1 MACQIVTQQAVTEAA
16 EALIVEGAEP
26 SIVAVQARIGGGSY
40 STVKKFLDVW
50 KQQRAEAA
58 TAAPETPAEVQA
70 KGQEFARIVWA
81 LASRE
86 AQAEAQQAK
95 DEAQAA
101 VAAVRVE
108 LAEATNEIARLEG
121 VEAAQAEAQQA
132 KDEAQAEVAAV
143 RVELAEANNE
153 IARLEGVEAAQ
164 AETIDQQAAKLREVE
179 LALAEAQTQARR
191 VTELEKSLADLR
203 AELDASRKDATDKA
217 VEAGR
222 LAGEGEALRAQV
234 RELMDA
240 IKPQAKK

>member
-1 MACQIVTQQAVTEAA
+1 MARQIVTQQAVTEAA

-95 DEAQAA
+95 DEAQA
-101 VAAVRVE
+101 
-108 LAEATNEIARLEG
+108 
-121 VEAAQAEAQQA
+121 
-132 KDEAQAEVAAV
+132 EVAAV

-153 IARLEGVEAAQ
+153 IARLEGVEASQ

-191 VTELEKSLADLR
+191 VAELEKSLADLR
-203 AELDASRKDATDKA
+203 AELDASRKEATDKA

-222 LAGEGEALRAQV
+222 LAGEAEALRAQV

>member
-1 MACQIVTQQAVTEAA
+1 MARQIVTQQAVTEAA

-95 DEAQAA
+95 DEAQA
-101 VAAVRVE
+101 
-108 LAEATNEIARLEG
+108 
-121 VEAAQAEAQQA
+121 
-132 KDEAQAEVAAV
+132 EVAAV

-191 VTELEKSLADLR
+191 VAELEKSLADLR
-203 AELDASRKDATDKA
+203 AELDASRKEATDKA

>member
-1 MACQIVTQQAVTEAA
+1 MARQIVTQQAVTEAA
-16 EALIVEGAEP
+16 EALILEGAEP

-40 STVKKFLDVW
+40 STVKKCLDVW

-58 TAAPETPAEVQA
+58 TAAPDTPAEVQA

-95 DEAQAA
+95 DEAQAE
-101 VAAVRVE
+101 VAAVRGE
-108 LAEATNEIARLEG
+108 LAEATNEITRLEG
-121 VEAAQAEAQQA
+121 VEASQAA
-132 KDEAQAEVAAV
+132 
-143 RVELAEANNE
+143 
-153 IARLEGVEAAQ
+153 
-164 AETIDQQAAKLREVE
+164 TIDQQAAKLREVE

-191 VTELEKSLADLR
+191 VGELEKSLADLR
-203 AELDASRKDATDKA
+203 AELDASRKEATDKA

-222 LAGEGEALRAQV
+222 LAGESDALRAQV

-240 IKPQAKK
+240 LKPQAKK

>member
-1 MACQIVTQQAVTEAA
+1 MARQIVTQQAVTEAA

-40 STVKKFLDVW
+40 STVKKFLDLW

-58 TAAPETPAEVQA
+58 TAAPDTPAEVQA
-70 KGQEFARIVWA
+70 KGQEFARAVWA

-95 DEAQAA
+95 DEAHAE

-108 LAEATNEIARLEG
+108 LADAHNEIARLEG
-121 VEAAQAEAQQA
+121 VEASQAA
-132 KDEAQAEVAAV
+132 
-143 RVELAEANNE
+143 
-153 IARLEGVEAAQ
+153 
-164 AETIDQQAAKLREVE
+164 TIDQQAAKLREVE

-191 VTELEKSLADLR
+191 VAELEKSLADLR
-203 AELDASRKDATDKA
+203 AELDASRKEATDKA

-222 LAGEGEALRAQV
+222 VAGEAEALRAQV

-240 IKPQAKK
+240 LKPQAKK

>member
-1 MACQIVTQQAVTEAA
+1 MARQIVTQQAVIEAA

-95 DEAQAA
+95 DEAQA
-101 VAAVRVE
+101 
-108 LAEATNEIARLEG
+108 
-121 VEAAQAEAQQA
+121 
-132 KDEAQAEVAAV
+132 EVAAV

-164 AETIDQQAAKLREVE
+164 AETIDQQAANLREVE

-191 VTELEKSLADLR
+191 VPELEKSLADLR
-203 AELDASRKDATDKA
+203 AELDASRKEATDKA

-222 LAGEGEALRAQV
+222 LAGEAEALRAQV
-234 RELMDA
+234 RELMDS
-240 IKPQAKK
+240 IKPQVKK

>member
-1 MACQIVTQQAVTEAA
+1 MARQIVTQQAVTEAA

-50 KQQRAEAA
+50 KQERAEAA

-86 AQAEAQQAK
+86 
-95 DEAQAA
+95 
-101 VAAVRVE
+101 
-108 LAEATNEIARLEG
+108 
-121 VEAAQAEAQQA
+121 AQAEAQQA

-191 VTELEKSLADLR
+191 VAELEKSLADLR

>member
-1 MACQIVTQQAVTEAA
+1 MARQIVTQQAVTDAA

-40 STVKKFLDVW
+40 STVKKCLDVW
-50 KQQRAEAA
+50 KQERAEAA

-101 VAAVRVE
+101 VAAVRVD

-121 VEAAQAEAQQA
+121 VEAAQAA
-132 KDEAQAEVAAV
+132 
-143 RVELAEANNE
+143 
-153 IARLEGVEAAQ
+153 
-164 AETIDQQAAKLREVE
+164 TIDQQAGKLREVE

-191 VTELEKSLADLR
+191 VAELEKSLADLR

>member
-1 MACQIVTQQAVTEAA
+1 MARQIVTQQAVTEAA

-95 DEAQAA
+95 DEAH
-101 VAAVRVE
+101 
-108 LAEATNEIARLEG
+108 
-121 VEAAQAEAQQA
+121 
-132 KDEAQAEVAAV
+132 AEVAAV

-153 IARLEGVEAAQ
+153 IARLEGVEATQ

-191 VTELEKSLADLR
+191 VGELEKSLADLR

-222 LAGEGEALRAQV
+222 LAGEAEALRAQV

>member
-1 MACQIVTQQAVTEAA
+1 MARQIVTQQAVTDAA

-121 VEAAQAEAQQA
+121 VEAAQAA
-132 KDEAQAEVAAV
+132 
-143 RVELAEANNE
+143 
-153 IARLEGVEAAQ
+153 
-164 AETIDQQAAKLREVE
+164 TIDQQAGKLREVE

-191 VTELEKSLADLR
+191 VAELEKSLADLR

>member
-1 MACQIVTQQAVTEAA
+1 MARQIVTQNAVTEAA

-95 DEAQAA
+95 DEAH
-101 VAAVRVE
+101 
-108 LAEATNEIARLEG
+108 
-121 VEAAQAEAQQA
+121 
-132 KDEAQAEVAAV
+132 AEVAAV

-191 VTELEKSLADLR
+191 VGELEKSLADLR

-222 LAGEGEALRAQV
+222 LAGEAEALRAQV

>member
-1 MACQIVTQQAVTEAA
+1 MARQIVTRQAVTEAA

-95 DEAQAA
+95 NEAH
-101 VAAVRVE
+101 
-108 LAEATNEIARLEG
+108 
-121 VEAAQAEAQQA
+121 
-132 KDEAQAEVAAV
+132 AEVAAV

-191 VTELEKSLADLR
+191 VAELEKSLADLR
-203 AELDASRKDATDKA
+203 ASLDASRKDATDKA

-222 LAGEGEALRAQV
+222 LAGEAEALRAQV
-234 RELMDA
+234 RELMDS

>member
-1 MACQIVTQQAVTEAA
+1 MARQIVTQQAVTEAV

-58 TAAPETPAEVQA
+58 TAAPETPAEVHA

-121 VEAAQAEAQQA
+121 VEAAQAA
-132 KDEAQAEVAAV
+132 
-143 RVELAEANNE
+143 
-153 IARLEGVEAAQ
+153 
-164 AETIDQQAAKLREVE
+164 TIDQQAAKLREVE

-191 VTELEKSLADLR
+191 VAELEKSLADLR

-222 LAGEGEALRAQV
+222 LAGEAEALRAQV

>member
-1 MACQIVTQQAVTEAA
+1 MARQIVTQQAVTEAA

-95 DEAQAA
+95 DEAQA
-101 VAAVRVE
+101 
-108 LAEATNEIARLEG
+108 
-121 VEAAQAEAQQA
+121 
-132 KDEAQAEVAAV
+132 EVAAV

-191 VTELEKSLADLR
+191 VPELEKSLADLR

-222 LAGEGEALRAQV
+222 LAGEAEALRAQV

>member
-1 MACQIVTQQAVTEAA
+1 MARQIVTQQAVTEAA

-95 DEAQAA
+95 DEAQA
-101 VAAVRVE
+101 
-108 LAEATNEIARLEG
+108 
-121 VEAAQAEAQQA
+121 
-132 KDEAQAEVAAV
+132 EVAAV

-191 VTELEKSLADLR
+191 VAELEKSLADLR

>member
-1 MACQIVTQQAVTEAA
+1 MARQIVTQQAVTEAA

-95 DEAQAA
+95 DEAH
-101 VAAVRVE
+101 
-108 LAEATNEIARLEG
+108 
-121 VEAAQAEAQQA
+121 
-132 KDEAQAEVAAV
+132 AEVAAV

-191 VTELEKSLADLR
+191 VGELEKSLADLR
-203 AELDASRKDATDKA
+203 AELDASRKEATDKA

-222 LAGEGEALRAQV
+222 LAGEAEALRAQV

-240 IKPQAKK
+240 LKPQAKK

>member
-1 MACQIVTQQAVTEAA
+1 MARQIVTQQAVTEAA

-40 STVKKFLDVW
+40 STVKKCLDVW

-58 TAAPETPAEVQA
+58 TAAPDTPAEVQA

-86 AQAEAQQAK
+86 
-95 DEAQAA
+95 
-101 VAAVRVE
+101 
-108 LAEATNEIARLEG
+108 
-121 VEAAQAEAQQA
+121 AQAEAQQA

-191 VTELEKSLADLR
+191 VAELEKSLADLR

>member
-1 MACQIVTQQAVTEAA
+1 MARQIVTQNAVTEAA

-40 STVKKFLDVW
+40 STVKKCLDVW

-58 TAAPETPAEVQA
+58 TAAPDTPAEVQA

-121 VEAAQAEAQQA
+121 VEASQAA
-132 KDEAQAEVAAV
+132 
-143 RVELAEANNE
+143 
-153 IARLEGVEAAQ
+153 
-164 AETIDQQAAKLREVE
+164 TIDQQAAKLREVE

-191 VTELEKSLADLR
+191 VAELEKSLADLR
-203 AELDASRKDATDKA
+203 AELDASRKDSTDKA

-222 LAGEGEALRAQV
+222 LDGEAEALRAQV
-234 RELMDA
+234 RDLMDA

>member
-1 MACQIVTQQAVTEAA
+1 MARQIVTQQAVTEAA

-50 KQQRAEAA
+50 KQERAEAA

-121 VEAAQAEAQQA
+121 VEAAQAA
-132 KDEAQAEVAAV
+132 
-143 RVELAEANNE
+143 
-153 IARLEGVEAAQ
+153 
-164 AETIDQQAAKLREVE
+164 TIDQQAAKLREVE

-191 VTELEKSLADLR
+191 VAELEKSLADLR

-222 LAGEGEALRAQV
+222 LAGEAEALRAQV

>member
-1 MACQIVTQQAVTEAA
+1 MARQIVTQQAVTEAA

-121 VEAAQAEAQQA
+121 VEAAQAA
-132 KDEAQAEVAAV
+132 
-143 RVELAEANNE
+143 
-153 IARLEGVEAAQ
+153 
-164 AETIDQQAAKLREVE
+164 TIDQQAAKLREVE

-191 VTELEKSLADLR
+191 VAELEKSLADLR
-203 AELDASRKDATDKA
+203 AELDVSRKDATDKA

>member
-1 MACQIVTQQAVTEAA
+1 MARQIVTQNAVTEAA

-58 TAAPETPAEVQA
+58 TAAPDTPAEVQA
-70 KGQEFARIVWA
+70 KGQEFARAVWA

-95 DEAQAA
+95 DEAQAE
-101 VAAVRVE
+101 VAAVRGE

-121 VEAAQAEAQQA
+121 VEAAQAA
-132 KDEAQAEVAAV
+132 
-143 RVELAEANNE
+143 
-153 IARLEGVEAAQ
+153 
-164 AETIDQQAAKLREVE
+164 TIDQQAAKLREVE

-191 VTELEKSLADLR
+191 VGELEKSLADLR
-203 AELDASRKDATDKA
+203 AELDASRKEATDKA

-222 LAGEGEALRAQV
+222 LAGEAEALRAQV

>member
-1 MACQIVTQQAVTEAA
+1 MARQIVTQQAVTEAA

-95 DEAQAA
+95 DEAQAE

-121 VEAAQAEAQQA
+121 VEASQAA
-132 KDEAQAEVAAV
+132 
-143 RVELAEANNE
+143 
-153 IARLEGVEAAQ
+153 
-164 AETIDQQAAKLREVE
+164 TIDQQAAKLREVE

-191 VTELEKSLADLR
+191 VPDLEKSLADLR
-203 AELDASRKDATDKA
+203 AELGTSRKEATDKA

-222 LAGEGEALRAQV
+222 LAGEAEALRVQV

>member
-1 MACQIVTQQAVTEAA
+1 MARQIVTQQAVTDAA

-95 DEAQAA
+95 DEAQAE
-101 VAAVRVE
+101 VAAVRGE

-121 VEAAQAEAQQA
+121 VEASQAA
-132 KDEAQAEVAAV
+132 
-143 RVELAEANNE
+143 
-153 IARLEGVEAAQ
+153 
-164 AETIDQQAAKLREVE
+164 TIDQQAAKLREVE

-191 VTELEKSLADLR
+191 VAELEKSLADLR

>member
-1 MACQIVTQQAVTEAA
+1 MARQIVTQQAVAEAA
-16 EALIVEGAEP
+16 EALILEGAEP

-58 TAAPETPAEVQA
+58 TAAPDTPAEVQA
-70 KGQEFARIVWA
+70 KGQEFARAVWA

-95 DEAQAA
+95 DEAQAE
-101 VAAVRVE
+101 VAAVRGE

-121 VEAAQAEAQQA
+121 VEASQAA
-132 KDEAQAEVAAV
+132 
-143 RVELAEANNE
+143 
-153 IARLEGVEAAQ
+153 
-164 AETIDQQAAKLREVE
+164 TIDQQAAKLREVE

-191 VTELEKSLADLR
+191 VAELEKSLADLR

-222 LAGEGEALRAQV
+222 LAGEAEALRAQV

>member
-1 MACQIVTQQAVTEAA
+1 MARQIVTQQAVTEAA
-16 EALIVEGAEP
+16 EALILEGAEP
-26 SIVAVQARIGGGSY
+26 SIVAVQAHIGGGSY

-58 TAAPETPAEVQA
+58 TAAPDTPAEVQA

-95 DEAQAA
+95 DEAQAE
-101 VAAVRVE
+101 VAAVRGE

-121 VEAAQAEAQQA
+121 VEASQAA
-132 KDEAQAEVAAV
+132 
-143 RVELAEANNE
+143 
-153 IARLEGVEAAQ
+153 
-164 AETIDQQAAKLREVE
+164 TIDQQAAKLREVE

-191 VTELEKSLADLR
+191 VAELEQSLADLR
-203 AELDASRKDATDKA
+203 GELDASRKDATDKA

-222 LAGEGEALRAQV
+222 LAGEAEALRAQV

-240 IKPQAKK
+240 IKPQARK

>member
-1 MACQIVTQQAVTEAA
+1 MARQIVTQQAVTEAA

-95 DEAQAA
+95 DEAQA
-101 VAAVRVE
+101 
-108 LAEATNEIARLEG
+108 
-121 VEAAQAEAQQA
+121 
-132 KDEAQAEVAAV
+132 EVAAV

-191 VTELEKSLADLR
+191 VAELEKSLADLR
-203 AELDASRKDATDKA
+203 AELDASRKEATDKA

-222 LAGEGEALRAQV
+222 LAGESDALRAQV

>member
-1 MACQIVTQQAVTEAA
+1 MARQIVTPQAVTEAA

-95 DEAQAA
+95 DEAQA
-101 VAAVRVE
+101 
-108 LAEATNEIARLEG
+108 
-121 VEAAQAEAQQA
+121 
-132 KDEAQAEVAAV
+132 EVAAV

-153 IARLEGVEAAQ
+153 IARLEGVEASQ

-191 VTELEKSLADLR
+191 VPELEKSLADLR
-203 AELDASRKDATDKA
+203 TELDASRKEATDKA

-222 LAGEGEALRAQV
+222 LAGEAEALRAQV

>member
-1 MACQIVTQQAVTEAA
+1 MARQIVTQNAVTEAA

-121 VEAAQAEAQQA
+121 VEAAQAA
-132 KDEAQAEVAAV
+132 
-143 RVELAEANNE
+143 
-153 IARLEGVEAAQ
+153 
-164 AETIDQQAAKLREVE
+164 TIDQQAAKLREVE

-191 VTELEKSLADLR
+191 VAELEKSLADLR

>member
-1 MACQIVTQQAVTEAA
+1 MARQIVTQQAVTEAA

-95 DEAQAA
+95 DEAQAE

-121 VEAAQAEAQQA
+121 VEASQAA
-132 KDEAQAEVAAV
+132 
-143 RVELAEANNE
+143 
-153 IARLEGVEAAQ
+153 
-164 AETIDQQAAKLREVE
+164 TIDQQAAKLREVE

-191 VTELEKSLADLR
+191 VPELEKSLADLR

>member
-1 MACQIVTQQAVTEAA
+1 MARQIVTQQAVTEAA

-95 DEAQAA
+95 DEAQA
-101 VAAVRVE
+101 
-108 LAEATNEIARLEG
+108 
-121 VEAAQAEAQQA
+121 
-132 KDEAQAEVAAV
+132 EVAAV

-191 VTELEKSLADLR
+191 VPELEKSLADLR
-203 AELDASRKDATDKA
+203 AELDASRKEATDKA

-222 LAGEGEALRAQV
+222 LAGEAEALRAQV

>member
-1 MACQIVTQQAVTEAA
+1 MARQIVTQQAVTDAA

-121 VEAAQAEAQQA
+121 VEAAQAA
-132 KDEAQAEVAAV
+132 
-143 RVELAEANNE
+143 
-153 IARLEGVEAAQ
+153 
-164 AETIDQQAAKLREVE
+164 TIDQQTAKLREVE

-191 VTELEKSLADLR
+191 VAELEKSLADLR

>member
-1 MACQIVTQQAVTEAA
+1 MARQIVTQQAVTEAA

-95 DEAQAA
+95 DEAQA
-101 VAAVRVE
+101 
-108 LAEATNEIARLEG
+108 
-121 VEAAQAEAQQA
+121 
-132 KDEAQAEVAAV
+132 EVAAV

-191 VTELEKSLADLR
+191 VAELEKSLADLR

-222 LAGEGEALRAQV
+222 LAGEAEALRAQV

>member
-1 MACQIVTQQAVTEAA
+1 MARQIVTQQAVTEAA

-95 DEAQAA
+95 DEAQA
-101 VAAVRVE
+101 
-108 LAEATNEIARLEG
+108 
-121 VEAAQAEAQQA
+121 
-132 KDEAQAEVAAV
+132 EVAAV

-153 IARLEGVEAAQ
+153 IARLEGVEASQ

-191 VTELEKSLADLR
+191 VAELEKSLADLR
-203 AELDASRKDATDKA
+203 GELDASRKDATDKA

>member
-1 MACQIVTQQAVTEAA
+1 MARQIVTQQAVTEAA

-95 DEAQAA
+95 DEAQAE

-121 VEAAQAEAQQA
+121 VEASQAA
-132 KDEAQAEVAAV
+132 
-143 RVELAEANNE
+143 
-153 IARLEGVEAAQ
+153 
-164 AETIDQQAAKLREVE
+164 TIDQQAAKLREVE

-191 VTELEKSLADLR
+191 VPELEKSLADLR
-203 AELDASRKDATDKA
+203 AELDASRKEATDKA

-222 LAGEGEALRAQV
+222 LAGEAEALRAQV

>member
-1 MACQIVTQQAVTEAA
+1 MARQIVTQQAVTEAA

-26 SIVAVQARIGGGSY
+26 SIVAVQARSGGGSY
-40 STVKKFLDVW
+40 STVKKCLDVW

-58 TAAPETPAEVQA
+58 TAAPDTPAEVQA

-86 AQAEAQQAK
+86 
-95 DEAQAA
+95 
-101 VAAVRVE
+101 
-108 LAEATNEIARLEG
+108 
-121 VEAAQAEAQQA
+121 AQAEAQQA

-191 VTELEKSLADLR
+191 VAELEKSLADLR

-222 LAGEGEALRAQV
+222 LAGEAEALRAQV